1 MRQLGNTQEH
11 LGLCLSRTTGNFG
24 LYRNKLEEEVVGQS
38 VLDCKPFVGRSRC
51 RPERL
56 TGSMSDGAGSIVV

>member
-24 LYRNKLEEEVVGQS
+24 LYRNKLDVGI
-38 VLDCKPFVGRSRC
+38 GG
-51 RPERL
+51 PERTERRTFRWEVL
-56 TGSMSDGAGSIVV
+56 I

>member
-24 LYRNKLEEEVVGQS
+24 LYRNKLEEEVVGWS
-38 VLDCKPFVGRSRC
+38 VLNGELFVGRF
-51 RPERL
+51 
-56 TGSMSDGAGSIVV
+56 